1 MMLGSQPSLHEASNI
16 ALASG
21 ALAVSAPLG
30 ADPLLGELAM
40 ARYSFA
46 AMELLDDVTISQTDE
61 ADLEASASQA
71 L

>member
-1 MMLGSQPSLHEASNI
+1 MFISPTELYRQQAEL